1 MGPRE
6 QIVEAYLAGREAGRQ
21 AAPPR
26 SCPYPVG
33 DLRRRAWFIAYGRAR
48 PVDDLDQGDE

>member
-6 QIVEAYLAGREAGRQ
+6 QIVEAYLAGRKAGRK
-21 AAPPR
+21 ADPPR
-26 SCPYPVG
+26 SCPYPAD

-48 PVDDLDQGDE
+48 PVGDVDQGGE